1 MSMERWRTCP
11 VCAGPLTHAE
21 LHVACAACGFVQY
34 ENPAA
39 TTLALVLDGDRLLLV
54 RRARPPRA
62 GLWDTIGGF
71 VDPGETAEECVRREV
86 REEIGREIRDLVPI
100 GTFASV
106 YGETGRRTLG
116 IAFACGL
123 RDEARAAT
131 RAPRGGSASK
141 GEGARATRDGTDVVL
156 SDENDAAR
164 WFPLDELPELAFAD
178 GDDAVAV
185 LRAQRESD
193 HSLPAKQ

>member
-1 MSMERWRTCP
+1 MERWRTCP
-11 VCAGPLTHAE
+11 VCAGPLTHEA

-39 TTLALVLDGDRLLLV
+39 TTLALVLDGDDLLLV
-54 RRARPPRA
+54 RRAQPPRA

-86 REEIGREIRDLVPI
+86 REEIGREVAGLVPL

-116 IAFACGL
+116 IAFACTL
-123 RDEARAAT
+123 AEDARTPT
-131 RAPRGGSASK
+131 RAPRDDAAPGLL
-141 GEGARATRDGTDVVL
+141 L

-164 WFPLDELPELAFAD
+164 WFPLGDLPELAFAD
-178 GDDAVAV
+178 GDDAVAA
-185 LRAQRESD
+185 LRADRD
-193 HSLPAKQ
+193 AVAARLA